1 MTPLTSAVFNTIIA
15 TIMIIPPTANIG
27 ALLDYMSFANW
38 TIYALTFIAIILF
51 RFIEP
56 YKSIPRPFKIWLPL
70 PIVCTGISIYLVIGP
85 LIDSWSN
92 SYLLAMVLIAS
103 GVIFYIPFVW

>member
-1 MTPLTSAVFNTIIA
+1 MPTLIDREKISFISSHSRMTPLTSAVFNTIIA

-56 YKSIPRPFKIWLPL
+56 YKSIPRPFKVIK
-70 PIVCTGISIYLVIGP
+70 IRVVISRG
-85 LIDSWSN
+85 N
-92 SYLLAMVLIAS
+92 FFRS
-103 GVIFYIPFVW
+103 GYRFL